1 MGTHM
6 RVITGSA
13 RGARLETLGG
23 LETRPTAE
31 RVKEALFSSIQ
42 FELEGRRVLDLFAG
56 SGQLGIEALSRG
68 AALAVFVD
76 QNAEAVRVVKANLA
90 HTHVFEKA
98 RVLEAEAEA
107 FLSRAPESYDVIFL
121 DPPYHH
127 GFLEKLLPH
136 AAAHLSAQG
145 VLVAEAAKDDLMPEA
160 AGKFQRVQF
169 KFYGKTAIGI
179 YRLKDVDVS
188 CH

>member
-1 MGTHM
+1 M

-13 RGARLETLGG
+13 RGARLETLSG

-56 SGQLGIEALSRG
+56 SGQLGIESLSRG

-76 QNAEAVRVVKANLA
+76 QSADAVKIIKANLT
-90 HTHVFEKA
+90 HTRLFEKA
-98 RVLEAEAEA
+98 RVLETEAEL
-107 FLSRAPESYDVIFL
+107 FLARAPETYDVIFL

-136 AAAHLSAQG
+136 AAAHLSAHG
-145 VLVAEAAKDDLMPEA
+145 VLVAEGAKDDSMPEA
-160 AGKFQRVQF
+160 VGDLRLVQ
-169 KFYGKTAIGI
+169 KKSYGKTAIGF
-179 YRLKDVDVS
+179 YRGKDVDVS

>member
-1 MGTHM
+1 M

-13 RGARLETLGG
+13 RGARLETLEG

-76 QNAEAVRVVKANLA
+76 QSAEAVRIVKQNLM
-90 HTHVFEKA
+90 HTRLYERA
-98 RVLEAEAEA
+98 RVLEGEAAA
-107 FLSRAPESYDVIFL
+107 FLARAKDQYDVIFL
-121 DPPYHH
+121 DPPY
-127 GFLEKLLPH
+127 GKGILEALLPE
-136 AAAHLSAQG
+136 AARHLSPNG
-145 VLVAEAAKDDLMPEA
+145 VLVAEGARTDPMPQQ
-160 AGKFQRVQF
+160 AGVFALAQR
-169 KFYGKTAIGI
+169 KTYGKTAIGL
-179 YRLKDVDVS
+179 YRSEDVDAS
-188 CH
+188 CL